1 MLLSRLLAPNQ
12 KFFRRDPRRLFGQP
26 LPFML
31 LKRSIVLAAGV
42 LLFIAAIIIY
52 FHVSHAQMEARFQ
65 AEREK
70 FGVQGVVLTASAQ
83 QQAPVLATPAAI
95 PAPTPG

>member
-1 MLLSRLLAPNQ
+1 
-12 KFFRRDPRRLFGQP
+12 
-26 LPFML
+26 ML

-70 FGVQGVVLTASAQ
+70 FGVQGVVLTASEQ

-95 PAPTPG
+95 PAPTPDAPGPASARRAGPARRRRCRG